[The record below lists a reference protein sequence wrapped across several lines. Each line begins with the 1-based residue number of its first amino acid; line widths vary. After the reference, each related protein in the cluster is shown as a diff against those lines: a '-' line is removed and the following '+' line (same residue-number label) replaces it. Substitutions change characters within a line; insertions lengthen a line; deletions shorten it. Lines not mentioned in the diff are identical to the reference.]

1 MNEGPPLDLAWLL
14 WIATLAVL
22 LLAAAFVF
30 LVVWKGRPRPGQY
43 VYRASRLSRGNH
55 MLPSQ
60 VVIEPESITHY
71 HPQWIG
77 KLEKSIHIAHIAS
90 VRIDTHIIFSDVYIE
105 TTGGQNPIACHG
117 HSRRDAVRI
126 KSTIERFQSEYYRQA
141 PERT

>member
-1 MNEGPPLDLAWLL
+1 MNEAASVDLARLL
-14 WIATLAVL
+14 WFATLAVL
-22 LLAAAFVF
+22 LLVAGFVF
-30 LVVWKGRPRPGQY
+30 LVIAKGRPRPGRY
-43 VYRASRLSRGNH
+43 VYRASRLSSGNH
-55 MLPSQ
+55 LLPSQ
-60 VVIEPESITHY
+60 VIIGPESITHY

-126 KSTIERFQSEYYRQA
+126 KSTIERFQSEYYRDAQD
-141 PERT
+141 RS